1 MVNLEKIKADI
12 AARKNMP
19 VWGPDTS
26 IERIKTINA
35 TLPSFSLETVEAL
48 VTRIDDLEN
57 DEIRLRLA
65 NAEFQLEMAGNAKHN
80 LKASRKA
87 QFHKR
92 KEAEA
97 RLAEMESL
105 IGTSAIKDVIGERQ
119 RQKTTKGYSHEQ
131 DDTYI
136 EGELAAAAISY
147 IEPMEAMN
155 YWPADWHDDS
165 FKPSDYRRNLV
176 KAAALLIA
184 EIERY
189 DRGADIQDIG
199 RSYDAN

>member
-1 MVNLEKIKADI
+1 MVDLKKIKADI

-35 TLPSFSLETVEAL
+35 TMPSFSLKTVEEL
-48 VTRIDDLEN
+48 VERISELEFTAPAAVV
-57 DEIRLRLA
+57 DII
-65 NAEFQLEMAGNAKHN
+65 
-80 LKASRKA
+80 S
-87 QFHKR
+87 
-92 KEAEA
+92 
-97 RLAEMESL
+97 
-105 IGTSAIKDVIGERQ
+105 ERQ
-119 RQKTTKGYSHEQ
+119 RQRTIKGYTHEQ

-184 EIERY
+184 EIERC

-199 RSYDAN
+199 RGYDAN